1 MSFDKLCLMASCF
14 LFLATIWSSSAH
26 ADDPKARANA
36 QQLMNDGNFREA
48 YELYRTLCLDPTTD
62 GTAVA
67 QDLRM
72 AHVCLIRLG
81 ENSSIDEL
89 VDATAEVHRG
99 SWRLLE
105 AASEIY
111 RNSEHYGFMIEGEF
125 VRGWNRQEGRPIS
138 SFIRDRARGLQLLEL
153 ARQIVD
159 QDNDKAAVA
168 QFYMNFANAL
178 MADRQYGQAW
188 QLQELTDLAT
198 LPDYSEGHYYDPG
211 TRGAPVDA
219 DGNVV
224 TYAEPASWEAAK
236 NDGERW
242 RWCLAQASENS
253 PALASSARM
262 NIAFF
267 AMHQFDVQTMQ
278 QFSWFRASS
287 SDDSDRPRTFDID
300 TLSDEETIAR
310 LANGI
315 KRFNLPAEYNHIKIY
330 REIADL
336 QNDPQAQPALDQLA
350 RIYENRRQYV
360 KAATIWREAIERFGP
375 GGPGEWRKRQLE
387 QIVGN
392 WGAVEPVATAPA
404 GTQPQISFKFRNA
417 TRVTFTAT
425 PLDLEKLLNEIKT
438 YLKSNPRE
446 FDWNHATLDNI
457 GYRLINEGLD
467 NFRKEGTLEWAQ
479 DLEPRENHF
488 DKRVM
493 IQAPEM
499 PAGVYLIESKLDQGN
514 SSRFVMWVAD
524 SVIVRKQ
531 IDKGILYFAADAVTG
546 TPLARANVEFFG
558 YQVEHVER
566 GNRFRILTSN
576 FALRA
581 DENGIVIPE
590 ARELD
595 PNYQWMTIVR
605 DNEGRLAYLGFQ
617 SVWTSERY
625 EEQYNS
631 VKTLVITDRPIYRPG
646 QALQYKVW
654 VGQTQY
660 DQDGPSPFKDQTV
673 PITIHDPEGNE
684 VHSAS
689 LKADEYG
696 GVAGT
701 FEIPESAKLG
711 QYYVSVGLGNE
722 FGGNTFRVEEYKK
735 PEFEVTV
742 EAPSEPVML
751 GEKVPVTIRARYYFG
766 APVVEGTVKYKVMR
780 TEHTQQWYPYA
791 PWDWCFG
798 PGYWWFCYDYDWY
811 PGYRSW
817 AGCSRP
823 APWWIWM
830 PPGPP
835 PEIVAEDEVK
845 IGPDGTIVIEVD
857 SAVAA
862 ALMSDTDHKYSVTA
876 EVVDASRRTIV
887 GSGEVIAARKPFQVF
902 TWVDRGYYRVGQ
914 EASAQIQV
922 QTADGKPVQGRGEWI
937 LNKIAYGEDRQPIET
952 PVASWPLETDESGQ
966 AELRFDASGPGQYR
980 LVAKVTDSA
989 EHTIEGGYIFT
1000 IVGEGFTGRDFR
1012 FNALE
1017 LIPDRREYA
1026 PGEQV
1031 SLQINTDQQDSTVL
1045 FFLRPS
1051 NGVCLPPKVIRLD
1064 GRSTVEVFEVLKRD
1078 MPNMFVEAVTVAN
1091 GAVFTESREL
1101 FVPPEE
1107 RVLNIDV
1114 VPTAQEYKP
1123 GEPASVTLQMTDHT
1137 GENFQGSMVVA
1148 IYDKSVEAIAGG
1160 TNTPDIREFFWKWR
1174 RRHEPST
1181 QSSLDRWTGL
1191 LYRPNELQP
1200 NPIGVFGA
1208 TVADDFAEMDK
1219 MSVATAASGPGGGM
1233 GGGFGGGG
1241 GRPMMMARGGGP
1253 MAPMAAMAEEGMMMD
1268 AAPMGNAMGAGEAP
1282 MVEPAVRSNFADT
1295 ALWVGRVDTD
1305 ATGRAVVELNMPE
1318 NLTTWKVKAW
1328 GMGNGTRV
1336 GSGEVEVITSKN
1348 LLVRLQAP
1356 RFFVERDEVVL
1367 SAIVHNYLESEKQVR
1382 VVLGLEGD
1390 TMESLSPLEVDVTI
1404 GAQGEHRVD
1413 WRVKVV
1419 REGTATIRM
1428 SALTDEESDAMEMK
1442 FPVRI
1447 HGAPRMES
1455 WASTLSP
1462 RDNASSVSFTIPE
1475 ARRVADSRL
1484 EVRYSPTLAGAMIDA
1499 LPYLVDYPHGCTE
1512 QTLNRWLPTVVT
1524 QKVLLEMGVDLA
1536 QVKEHQTNLNA
1547 QEIGDDRER
1556 AAQWKRFDINPVFD
1570 QAEVDFMVRDGLRK
1584 LSEMQCRD
1592 GGWGWFSGYGER
1604 SYPHTTAVVV
1614 HGLQVARNNDVAL
1627 VPGLLERGIEWLKG
1641 YQAEQVRLLQ
1651 NHVKNVDPKKHR
1663 ADDADALVYS
1673 ILVEEGIEN
1682 AEMREFL
1689 YRDRVDLSVYSKA
1702 LFALA
1707 MHRIGD
1713 AEKLAMLRRNIE
1725 QFLVVDNEN
1734 QTAYL
1739 EMPEGNYWWY
1749 WYGDEIEAN
1758 AAYLKLLSRI
1768 EPQGETAPKMVKYLL
1783 NNRKHATYWQSTRD
1797 TAYVVESFSEFLR
1810 ATGEAR
1816 PDMTVEV
1823 WLDGELKKSVEITP
1837 TNLFTFD
1844 NKFVLEGEAVTNGEH
1859 VLEIR
1864 RQGTGPVYFNTYVEN
1879 FSLEDRILA
1888 AGLEVKVERHYYKL
1902 VPSSTQTS
1910 TAGDRGQVVEMRTEK
1925 FERVPLEDFSEVTS
1939 GDLVEVELIVESK
1952 NDYEYL
1958 LFEDP
1963 KPAGC
1968 ESVEQLSG
1976 YSSNGM
1982 GAYVE
1987 YRDEK
1992 VSFYVRRLERGRHSL
2007 TYRLRAEVPGQFAA
2021 LPTQASA
2028 MYAPELRGNADEL
2041 RLIINDRPE

>member
-1 MSFDKLCLMASCF
+1 MSFYKLSLMLSCAF
-14 LFLATIWSSSAH
+14 VLATIWSSSARG
-26 ADDPKARANA
+26 DDPKARAAA
-36 QQLMNDGNFREA
+36 QKLLTDGNFREA
-48 YELYRTLCLDPTTD
+48 YDGFRKLCLDPTTD
-62 GTAVA
+62 GTLVG
-67 QDLRM
+67 QDLRN
-72 AHVCLIRLG
+72 AINCLQQLG
-81 ENSSIDEL
+81 EENSQDEL
-89 VDATAEVHRG
+89 VEATVEVHRG

-105 AASEIY
+105 TASELY
-111 RNSEHYGFMIEGEF
+111 RYTQHYGFIIEGEF
-125 VRGWNRQEGRPIS
+125 VRGWNRQEGRPVMS
-138 SFIRDRARGLQLLEL
+138 LNRDRVRSLQLQEM
-153 ARQIVD
+153 ARQIVG
-159 QDNDKAAVA
+159 QDNDKGAVA
-168 QFYMNFANAL
+168 DFYFRLANAY
-178 MADRQYGQAW
+178 MADRQYNQSW
-188 QLQELTDLAT
+188 QLQELTDLTT
-198 LPDYSEGHYYDPG
+198 LPDYTEGHYYDPG

-219 DGNVV
+219 EGNPV

-242 RWCLAQASENS
+242 RWCLAQAVENS
-253 PALASSARM
+253 PALLSTVRMQIAS
-262 NIAFF
+262 F
-267 AMHQFDVQTMQ
+267 AMNQFDVQTMQ
-278 QFSWFRASS
+278 QFSWFRASGS
-287 SDDSDRPRTFDID
+287 PDENRPRTFDID

-330 REIADL
+330 REVANL
-336 QNDPQAQPALDQLA
+336 QNDPQAEAALDQLA

-360 KAATIWREAIERFGP
+360 KAATTWSEAIERFGP
-375 GGPGEWRKRQLE
+375 GGPGEWRKKQLE
-387 QIVGN
+387 QITGN
-392 WGAVEPVATAPA
+392 WGAVEPIASAPA
-404 GTQPQISFKFRNA
+404 GTRTSLSFKFRNA

-446 FDWNHATLDNI
+446 FDWNRSSIDNI
-457 GYRLINEGLD
+457 GYRLINEGMD
-467 NFRKEGTLEWAQ
+467 KFRKEGTLEWAQ
-479 DLEPRENHF
+479 DLEPSPNHF

-493 IQAPEM
+493 ISTPEM

-514 SSRFVMWVAD
+514 ASRFVLWVAD

-531 IDKGILYFAADAVTG
+531 IDKGILYYVADAVTG
-546 TPLARANVEFFG
+546 APLARANVEFFG
-558 YQVEHVER
+558 YKVENVDN

-581 DENGIVIPE
+581 DENGLVIPQ

-595 PNYQWMTIVR
+595 PEYQWMTIVR
-605 DNEGRLAYLGFQ
+605 DNEKRLAYLGFQ
-617 SVWTSERY
+617 GVWTSERY
-625 EEQYNS
+625 EEEYNS
-631 VKTLVITDRPIYRPG
+631 VKSMVITDRPIYRPG

-660 DQDGPSPFKDQTV
+660 DQDGPSPFKDQTI
-673 PITIHDPEGNE
+673 PISIHDPEGTV
-684 VHSAS
+684 VHEAS
-689 LKADEYG
+689 LKADEFG
-696 GVAGT
+696 GVAST
-701 FEIPESAKLG
+701 FEIPEGTKLG
-711 QYYVSVGLGNE
+711 QYYISVGVGNE

-742 EAPSEPVML
+742 EAPTEPVML

-766 APVVEGTVKYKVMR
+766 APVVEGTVKYKIMR

-798 PGYWWFCYDYDWY
+798 PGYWWYCYDYDWY
-811 PGYRSW
+811 PGFRSW
-817 AGCSRP
+817 VGCSRP
-823 APWWIWM
+823 APWWMWM

-845 IGPDGTIVIEVD
+845 IGPDGTIVVEVD
-857 SAVAA
+857 SAIAA

-887 GSGEVIAARKPFQVF
+887 GSGEVVASRKPFQVF
-902 TWVDRGYYRVGQ
+902 TWVDRGYYRVGS
-914 EASAQIQV
+914 EASAHIQA
-922 QTADGKPVQGRGEWI
+922 QTADGKPVTGQGEWI
-937 LNKIAYGEDRQPIET
+937 LNKISYDENRLPVET
-952 PVASWPLETDESGQ
+952 PVKSWPLETDEQGQ
-966 AELRFDASGPGQYR
+966 AELRFDASAPGQYR

-1000 IVGEGFTGRDFR
+1000 IIGEGFTGRDFR

-1017 LIPDRREYA
+1017 LIPERREYA

-1064 GRSTVEVFEVLKRD
+1064 GRSAVEVFEVVKRD

-1091 GAVFTESREL
+1091 GAVFTETREL
-1101 FVPPEE
+1101 FIPPEE

-1114 VPTAQEYKP
+1114 QPSAEEYKP

-1148 IYDKSVEAIAGG
+1148 IYDKSVEAISGG

-1181 QSSLDRWTGL
+1181 VSSLDRWASM
-1191 LYRPNELQP
+1191 LYLSNELQP

-1208 TVADDFAEMDK
+1208 TVADDFAMMEDK
-1219 MSVATAASGPGGGM
+1219 MVEMAAPGGPGGM

-1241 GRPMMMARGGGP
+1241 GGPRMAMARGG
-1253 MAPMAAMAEEGMMMD
+1253 APMAAMAAEGMAFD
-1268 AAPMGNAMGAGEAP
+1268 AAGAAPMDNAAGAAP
-1282 MVEPAVRSNFADT
+1282 MVEPSVRSNFADT

-1367 SAIVHNYLESEKQVR
+1367 SAIVHNYLENEKQVR

-1390 TMESLSPLEVDVTI
+1390 TIESLSPLEVDVTI

-1419 REGTATIRM
+1419 KEGTATIRM

-1455 WASTLSP
+1455 WANTLSP
-1462 RDNASSVSFTIPE
+1462 RDEASSVSFTIPE

-1536 QVKEHQTNLNA
+1536 EVKEHQTNLNA

-1556 AAQWKRFDINPVFD
+1556 VSQWKRNEINPVFD
-1570 QAEVDFMVRDGLRK
+1570 QAEVDYMVREGLRK
-1584 LSEMQCRD
+1584 LGEMQCSD
-1592 GGWGWFSGYGER
+1592 GGWGWFSGYGEH
-1604 SYPHTTAVVV
+1604 SYSHTTAVVV
-1614 HGLQVARNNDVAL
+1614 HGLQVARNNDVAM
-1627 VPGLLERGIEWLKG
+1627 VPGMLERGVEWLKN
-1641 YQAEQVRLLQ
+1641 YQATQVRMLQ
-1651 NHVKNVDPKKHR
+1651 NFEKNVEPKKQR
-1663 ADDADALVYS
+1663 ADDFDALVYS
-1673 ILVEEGIEN
+1673 ILVDEGIEN
-1682 AEMREFL
+1682 EEMRAFL
-1689 YRDRVDLSVYSKA
+1689 YRDRVDHSVYSKA

-1725 QFLVVDNEN
+1725 QFLVIDNEN

-1739 EMPEGNYWWY
+1739 QMPESNYWWY

-1758 AAYLKLLSRI
+1758 AAYLKLITRI
-1768 EPQGETAPKMVKYLL
+1768 DPQNDVAPKMVKYLL
-1783 NNRKHATYWQSTRD
+1783 NNRKHATYWRSTRD
-1797 TAYVVESFSEFLR
+1797 TAYVVEAFSEFLR
-1810 ATGEAR
+1810 ATNETR

-1837 TNLFTFD
+1837 DNLFTFD

-1859 VLEIR
+1859 KLEIR

-1902 VPSSTQTS
+1902 VPSSEETT

-1925 FERVPLEDFSEVTS
+1925 FERIPLEDFSEVTS

-1976 YSSNGM
+1976 YSANGL

-1992 VSFYVRRLERGRHSL
+1992 VSFYVRQLSRGRHSM
-2007 TYRLRAEVPGQFAA
+2007 TYRLRAETPGQFAA